1 MTLSGTVAHIY
12 YSFCGGRRHAIF
24 IFPQHAAHILGSYMT
39 AKPIVK
45 PQATLSEQFHEQLF
59 NAIYSKALVYN
70 TCWEDP
76 AVDRQALAIAPHDN
90 ILVITSAGCNA
101 LDYALTTPNRID
113 AVDANPRQTA
123 LLELKIA
130 GIRHLNFDDY
140 FALFGDGRH
149 PRFREL
155 YQDALRGALSPFA
168 RAYWDRHGRW
178 FMPSSSRGSFYFHSL
193 SGLVARAFRGYLD
206 LRPQLRAA
214 VEELLEAKTLEQQR
228 EIYDRRAAPHMW
240 SRGMNWALSRQFT
253 MNMLG
258 VPHTQHAEVRRQHAD
273 GVPGFVREAVEY
285 VFRSLPLWTNYFW
298 RLYLNGA
305 YSADCCP
312 EYLKRENFH
321 ALKMGLVD
329 RVHPHTC
336 TVTEF
341 LRRAPHPISKF
352 VLLDHMDWMSSLYP
366 AALADEWSAIVERAA
381 PGSRVIF
388 RSAHADP
395 SYLKSLLVPLDSGQ
409 RLLTDLLHFHP
420 RLALDLTR
428 QDRVHTYAGFH
439 IADLAA

>member
-1 MTLSGTVAHIY
+1 
-12 YSFCGGRRHAIF
+12 
-24 IFPQHAAHILGSYMT
+24 MT
-39 AKPIVK
+39 AQTIARPPSIV
-45 PQATLSEQFHEQLF
+45 EQFHERLF
-59 NAIYSKALVYN
+59 NSIYSRALVYN

-76 AVDRQALAIAPHDN
+76 AVDRQALALNARDN
-90 ILVITSAGCNA
+90 VLVITSAGCNA
-101 LDYALTTPNRID
+101 LDYALTAPNRID

-130 GIRHLNFDDY
+130 GIRHLAFDDY
-140 FALFGDGRH
+140 FALFGRGRH
-149 PRFREL
+149 PRFNEIYR
-155 YQDALRGALSPFA
+155 DGLRAALSPFA
-168 RAYWDRHGRW
+168 RDYWDRRGHW
-178 FMPSSSRGSFYFHSL
+178 FMPPAANGSFYFHGL
-193 SGLVARAFRGYLD
+193 SGIVARTFRGYLG
-206 LRPQLRAA
+206 LRPQLKSA
-214 VEELLEAKTLEQQR
+214 VEELLEARSLDQQC

-240 SRGMNWALSRQFT
+240 GRGMNWALSRQFT

-273 GVPGFVREAVEY
+273 GVPGFVRESIEY

-305 YSADCCP
+305 YSEDCCP
-312 EYLKRENFH
+312 EYLKRDNFH
-321 ALKMGLVD
+321 ALKNGLVD

-336 TVTEF
+336 TVTQF
-341 LRRAPHPISKF
+341 LRSSPNAISKF
-352 VLLDHMDWMSSLYP
+352 VLLDHMDWMSSMYP
-366 AALADEWSAIVERAA
+366 AALADEWCAILERAA

-395 SYLKSLLVPLDSGQ
+395 AYLKTVRVAVANRERPLA
-409 RLLTDLLHFHP
+409 DLLRFHP
-420 RLALDLTR
+420 QLARDLTR

>member
-1 MTLSGTVAHIY
+1 MTDT
-12 YSFCGGRRHAIF
+12 
-24 IFPQHAAHILGSYMT
+24 
-39 AKPIVK
+39 PIAR
-45 PQATLSEQFHEQLF
+45 QISISEQFHERLF

-76 AVDRQALAIAPHDN
+76 AVDRRALNLGPQDN

-101 LDYALTTPNRID
+101 LDYALTAPNRID

-123 LLELKIA
+123 LLELKIS
-130 GIRHLNFDDY
+130 GIKHLGFDDY
-140 FALFGDGRH
+140 FALFGAGRH
-149 PRFREL
+149 PRFSEI
-155 YQDALRGALSPFA
+155 YQDALRKSLSPFA
-168 RAYWDRHGRW
+168 REYWDSHGHW
-178 FMPSSSRGSFYFHSL
+178 FTPSSPRGSFYFHGL
-193 SGLVARAFRGYLD
+193 SGIVARAFRGYLG
-206 LRPQLRAA
+206 LRPQLRTA
-214 VEELLEAKTLEQQR
+214 VGELLEATTLEQQC

-240 SRGMNWALSRQFT
+240 GRGMNWALSRQLT

-258 VPHTQHAEVRRQHAD
+258 VPHTQHAEVRKQHAD
-273 GVPGFVREAVEY
+273 GVPGFVRESIEY
-285 VFRSLPLWTNYFW
+285 VFRRLPLWTNYFW

-305 YSADCCP
+305 YSEGCCP

-321 ALKMGLVD
+321 ALKNGLVH

-341 LRRAPHPISKF
+341 LRQSPHPISRF

-366 AALADEWSAIVERAA
+366 VALAEEWRAIVERAA

-388 RSAHADP
+388 RSAHAAP
-395 SYLKSLLVPLDSGQ
+395 AYLKTLRVPLDDGE
-409 RLLTDLLHFHP
+409 RPLFNLLRFYP
-420 RLALDLTR
+420 ELARDLTQ

-439 IADLAA
+439 IADLATS